1 MSHLLTTCLVYI
13 KFAIEVFCALTNGG
27 GVCSN
32 DSWHVTRAD
41 RDSVEST
48 WTTVVLLHQV
58 TWLDVWNGPHY
69 WTELNQGCGM
79 AETSAL
85 TVLQLC
91 HKAWRET
98 QQQWEFKTVVVWVCV
113 CVCPLSQHWT
123 HRAVCM
129 PEAAAVM
136 NDYAGRP
143 EDNVIFSQELDGNS
157 SECLLHPEEHTQG
170 TWSAVSLHLRHRTY
184 TVCKKTLHMHTQ
196 PFQTCLIFV
205 LSAFTVCNI
214 FVILHNLNHSI

>member
-1 MSHLLTTCLVYI
+1 
-13 KFAIEVFCALTNGG
+13 
-27 GVCSN
+27 
-32 DSWHVTRAD
+32 
-41 RDSVEST
+41 
-48 WTTVVLLHQV
+48 
-58 TWLDVWNGPHY
+58 
-69 WTELNQGCGM
+69 M

-91 HKAWRET
+91 RKAWRET

-113 CVCPLSQHWT
+113 CVCPLSLHWT
-123 HRAVCM
+123 HRAVYM

-136 NDYAGRP
+136 NGYAGRP

-157 SECLLHPEEHTQG
+157 SECLLHPEERTQV

-184 TVCKKTLHMHTQ
+184 IVCMKTLHMHTQ

-205 LSAFTVCNI
+205 LSAFAVCNI
-214 FVILHNLNHSI
+214 FVILHNLNHSISWLTILWCFFFTDNTQTVCVIEIYFDMMWIAAACSDLWDQLCLEEWSFRVLLFC